1 MEMLIKRLNLK
12 AIVIGCLVDW
22 FGTFAFTFAL
32 DAGTIILNALR
43 GVSLKETEWALT
55 EWHNSIPGIVSS
67 SFYGF
72 GFTLL
77 GGYVAARLS
86 KTGHLLNSALVG
98 GVGILFGLFFISE
111 TPIVIVF
118 LSIVLP
124 IPLSILGGFWCTRE
138 WKLF

>member
-1 MEMLIKRLNLK
+1 MKRLNLK

-22 FGTFAFTFAL
+22 LSTFAFSFAL
-32 DAGTIILNALR
+32 DTGTLILGALQ
-43 GVSLKETEWALT
+43 GVSQKEMEWALT
-55 EWHNSIPGIVSS
+55 EWHNSIPGMVSS

-98 GVGILFGLFFISE
+98 TVGILLGLIFISE
-111 TPIVIVF
+111 TPKAIFF
-118 LSIVLP
+118 LSLVLS